1 MSFCFFLPKGRYDH
15 LDFKNQIK
23 DYFSAI
29 LIPKLELFEDKDNS
43 VLISDIYIWM
53 IKNSQSN

>member
-1 MSFCFFLPKGRYDH
+1 MNFCSLPKGRYDH
-15 LDFKNQIK
+15 LDFKSPIM
-23 DYFSAI
+23 DYFSAL